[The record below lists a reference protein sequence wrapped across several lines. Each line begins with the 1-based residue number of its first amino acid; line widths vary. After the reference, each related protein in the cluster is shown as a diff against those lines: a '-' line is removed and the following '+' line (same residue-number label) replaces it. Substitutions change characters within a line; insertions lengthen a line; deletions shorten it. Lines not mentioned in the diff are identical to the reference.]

1 MMEDQV
7 IVYLLLVVALGAVVL
22 VVVLDVRGVLA
33 LIRPEI
39 RY

>member
-1 MMEDQV
+1 MEDQV

-33 LIRPEI
+33 LIRQEI

>member
-33 LIRPEI
+33 LIRQEI